1 MIERIDLQRNESN
14 VDRCGNLGEILKR
27 RCLNGD
33 TLTLGNVQVVVDAD
47 VAVFTEAFS
56 VAVSLP
62 DGNEVNVRV
71 LPEPAADP

>member
-47 VAVFTEAFS
+47 VPCFPEGFGVPVPLANG
-56 VAVSLP
+56 
-62 DGNEVNVRV
+62 DEVNVRM

>member
-1 MIERIDLQRNESN
+1 MIERINLQRNEPN

-47 VAVFTEAFS
+47 VLVLAKRFCVTPP
-56 VAVSLP
+56 LT
-62 DGNEVNVRV
+62 DGDEVNVRMV
-71 LPEPAADP
+71 SEPVADP